1 VNFLNILAKF
11 YVTLWAYLPLSCG
24 ITVVKRKLSV
34 FCPKTR
40 DAHKYSKGITHS
52 RMGEVTVQTDF
63 IAACL
68 LGDKNKVRYSF
79 PCS

>member
-1 VNFLNILAKF
+1 
-11 YVTLWAYLPLSCG
+11 
-24 ITVVKRKLSV
+24 
-34 FCPKTR
+34 
-40 DAHKYSKGITHS
+40 
-52 RMGEVTVQTDF
+52 MGEVTVQTDF